1 MPTGVH
7 PGFKLFH
14 DEDTRSGPLMT
25 PKQVLAL
32 RPTPEYVL
40 YE

>member
-1 MPTGVH
+1 MPSHVH
-7 PGFKLFH
+7 TGFKLFLQ
-14 DEDTRSGPLMT
+14 EDAERGPLMT
-25 PKQVLAL
+25 PAQVLRL